1 MSVSLYREQVD
12 RLTSELAQLE
22 QKAAGERDRASRERG
37 DGLRAVQSI
46 TKSTSPSTAQTR
58 TRDAQRHED
67 RAVRHDRQAAQ
78 YATQL
83 ASRRRAL
90 SDAQRRLSEAEASER
105 KKASA
110 QADRERR
117 ADQRLISD
125 LGRARRIPA
134 PESRFPDDVPSS
146 TATFGPVEARAGES
160 ASVKHAIVRLA
171 PDTNVDA
178 ALEVSKALAFAA
190 LSSVPV
196 LGPVLREIV
205 GVAWG
210 DHRADR
216 LQRFAVQLA
225 ADVEA
230 LEDRVDRDFVKHKE
244 FESLAEET
252 LERIVLRRNEE
263 KIRGFA
269 AAMAHSVTIERPDR
283 RTRERYFDWLDQL
296 RPIHFQILGRLA
308 AEPSGWTRP
317 EAVITVGQVANSR
330 VAHALDELSADAL
343 DIGELERR
351 GLVRSLDDPATL
363 LAVADNAQSLLT
375 PAAHRFMEFVRLN
388 LEDASDRD
396 NGEADK

>member
-1 MSVSLYREQVD
+1 MSVSLYRGQVD

-117 ADQRLISD
+117 AEQRLISD

-134 PESRFPDDVPSS
+134 PESHFPDDVPLSA
-146 TATFGPVEARAGES
+146 ATFGPVGARERDSS
-160 ASVKHAIVRLA
+160 ARHTIARLE
-171 PDTNVDA
+171 PDTYVDA
-178 ALEVSKALAFAA
+178 ALEVSKALALAA

-196 LGPVLREIV
+196 LGPVLREVV

-216 LQRFAVQLA
+216 LQHFAVQLA
-225 ADVEA
+225 AEVET
-230 LEDRVDRDFVKHKE
+230 LEDRVDSEFVKLKE
-244 FESLAEET
+244 FEALAEET

-269 AAMAHSVTIERPDR
+269 AAMAHSVTVERPNR

-308 AEPSGWTRP
+308 AEPPGWTRP
-317 EAVITVGQVANSR
+317 QDVTTVGQVANSR
-330 VAHALDELSADAL
+330 VARVLDGLSADAL
-343 DIGELERR
+343 DMGELERR
-351 GLVRSLDDPATL
+351 GLVRSLDDTATL

-375 PAAHRFMEFVRLN
+375 PVAHRFIEFVRLK
-388 LEDASDRD
+388 LDDANPLDNSEPDR
-396 NGEADK
+396 